1 MPFSSRELSVLAYAN
16 GFTLWHYRTADPLA
30 ALTAPDGSYF
40 AAADELLRPGDNIIV
55 TMTEPRLGGG
65 MLIVTAVTPGRA
77 VEVGPVAWPAPLQSS
92 ETAAGR
98 SLAAVC

>member
-16 GFTLWHYRTADPLA
+16 GFTLWHYRTTDPLA

-40 AAADELLRPGDNIIV
+40 AAADELLRPGDSIIV
-55 TMTEPRLGGG
+55 TMTGPSLCGG
-65 MLIVTAVTPGRA
+65 MLVVTAVSPGKA
-77 VEVGPVAWPAPLQSS
+77 VQVGPAAWPQSVAAS